1 MANKF
6 ISFIIFILTILSVS
20 TLIFI
25 FLNNPL
31 VWALIPLY
39 ALLMGLYMYNE
50 WKHNQELFKKEYLK
64 NTSIELTNMKKKITE
79 IDTLIEM
86 SKVRR

>member
-1 MANKF
+1 
-6 ISFIIFILTILSVS
+6 
-20 TLIFI
+20 
-25 FLNNPL
+25 
-31 VWALIPLY
+31 
-39 ALLMGLYMYNE
+39 MYNE